1 MKKSYYLVCIL
12 LIFSGVIVGFFVGF
26 QQAAFKP
33 MISIDTP
40 SLKQIYEGEGFDLN
54 SVFIRWSAY
63 TKKYWVSLSVER
75 DGLGIEAEGESRR
88 LDWAMLEATRK
99 LSCYGKSVREEGW
112 QMLIN

>member
-54 SVFIRWSAY
+54 HVSIWWSNYRKEYSVTLGVR
-63 TKKYWVSLSVER
+63 R
-75 DGLGIEAEGESRR
+75 DGLGIEAEGKSER

-112 QMLIN
+112 QISIN